1 MKAQTKQESHPA
13 KENKDKHTNRLVV
26 VIFVLVGL
34 VMSLTVKSF
43 ATQDIQ
49 PLRSF
54 VDIRSISGQENE
66 VDNLKVRNQ
75 ELNERINQQRA
86 QLAVYQAAAAGMD
99 EGADPAAQLAAYLDE
114 EARKYATAA
123 GSTPVTGPG
132 IRITLADS
140 EQEISQGEDP
150 NKYLVHNSDILAI
163 LNELR
168 AAGAESIAINGYRVT
183 SRSTIDC
190 GGAVINVDGQISSH
204 PFVIEAI
211 GEPEAM
217 YIYLNS
223 DESIIR
229 LLKYWQIKV
238 NIEKS
243 EFINLPASPL
253 ATE

>member
-1 MKAQTKQESHPA
+1 MKVQTK
-13 KENKDKHTNRLVV
+13 KENLQAANTPRANPLVV
-26 VIFVLVGL
+26 VIFILVGL
-34 VMSLTVKSF
+34 VMSLTIKSF

-54 VDIRSISGQENE
+54 VDLRTINNQENN

-75 ELNERINQQRA
+75 ELSERLRQQQA
-86 QLAVYQAAAAGMD
+86 QLSVYQAAAS
-99 EGADPAAQLAAYLDE
+99 ESETEVDPVEQLATYLDAE
-114 EARKYATAA
+114 SKKYAVTA
-123 GSTPVTGPG
+123 GSTSVSGPG
-132 IRITLADS
+132 IKITLADS
-140 EQEISQGEDP
+140 EQEIGQGEDP

-211 GEPEAM
+211 GDPEAM

-243 EFINLPASPL
+243 EFLELLASPL
-253 ATE
+253 AAK